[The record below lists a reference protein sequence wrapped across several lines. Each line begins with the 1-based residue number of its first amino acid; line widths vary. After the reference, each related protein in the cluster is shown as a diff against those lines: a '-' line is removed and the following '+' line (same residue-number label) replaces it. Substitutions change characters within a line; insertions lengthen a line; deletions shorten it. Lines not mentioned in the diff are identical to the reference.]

1 MIRMLIMTC
10 SFLAFC
16 LPVLSA
22 ERIPVIFDTDIG
34 DDIDDTWALAML
46 LKSPHFDVQLI
57 TTTRGKAEYRAKIIA
72 RLLTIAGRTDIPIGL
87 GAGGRAGDG
96 PQQGW
101 VANYKLSQFSGKIYD
116 DGVAALVE
124 KIASAPKPLTVIAV
138 GPLETLSEALKRK
151 PGIAAQASLVGM
163 HGSVRRGYDGGQVS
177 AEYNVKAN
185 VPAAQRVFT
194 APWRQITITPLDTC
208 GLVTLSGKRFRTLRD
223 CRDSVV
229 GALLDNYRIWS
240 RKDRLDQLQASS
252 VLFDTVAIYLAKAAD
267 RSLLKM
273 ETLPIAVTSDG
284 FTRIDPKGKTM
295 AVATDWKD
303 LNAYRDLLVKVLRES
318 Q

>member
-1 MIRMLIMTC
+1 MTF

-16 LPVLSA
+16 LPAWNS
-22 ERIPVIFDTDIG
+22 ERIPVVFDTDIG
-34 DDIDDTWALAML
+34 DDIDDTWALVML

-57 TTTRGKAEYRAKIIA
+57 TTTRGKAEYRAKIVA
-72 RLLTIAGRTDIPIGL
+72 RLLTVAGRPDIPIGL

-101 VANYKLSQFSGKIYD
+101 VATYQLSQFSGKIYD
-116 DGVAALVE
+116 DGVAALIE
-124 KIASAPKPLTVIAV
+124 KIEHAKKPLTVIAV

-151 PGIAAQASLVGM
+151 PGIATQASLVGM
-163 HGSVRRGYDGGQVS
+163 HGSVRRGYDGGKVS

-185 VPAAQRVFT
+185 VPAAQRVFS
-194 APWRQITITPLDTC
+194 APWRQVAITPLDTC

-223 CRDSVV
+223 SRDPVV
-229 GALLDNYRIWS
+229 AALLDNYRIWS

-252 VLFDTVAIYLAKAAD
+252 VLFDTVAIYLGHAAD

-273 ETLPIAVTSDG
+273 ETLPIAVTPDG
-284 FTRIDPKGKTM
+284 FTIIDPNGKTM
-295 AVATDWKD
+295 AVATEWKD
-303 LNAYRDLLVKVLRES
+303 LNAYRDLLVKALTGKE
-318 Q
+318 